1 MFIEELF
8 TITKIWK
15 LPKCPSM
22 PEWIKKCVHIMDCSQ
37 ISVLE
42 CLPFEIV
49 RFSIKLFMEKKMSQ
63 LLNKTSVLDPTTL
76 LC

>member
-1 MFIEELF
+1 MFIEALF
-8 TITKIWK
+8 MVTKTWEQPVS
-15 LPKCPSM
+15 LSGW
-22 PEWIKKCVHIMDCSQ
+22 WIKKCVHIMDCSQ

-49 RFSIKLFMEKKMSQ
+49 HFSIKLFMEKKMSQ